1 MSKTLQ
7 EKITEALAFM
17 ENVKFDEMELGKHV
31 INDDFF
37 LLVQAYDSK
46 EPDAARFESHKNY
59 VDIQYVVEGKESIEI
74 APVTVMEVS
83 EAYIPERDVEF
94 YEDKEDAAKFV
105 LTTGGYAILYPADAH
120 KPGVRVGASVPVKKM
135 VGKVRI

>member
-7 EKITEALAFM
+7 EKLAEALAFM
-17 ENVKFDEMELGKHV
+17 ENVKFDEMELGRHD

-37 LLVQAYDSK
+37 LLVQKYDSK
-46 EPDAARFESHKNY
+46 EAADMRFESHKNY

-74 APVTVMEVS
+74 APVSVMEVT
-83 EAYIPERDVEF
+83 EAYDPARDVEF
-94 YEDKEDAAKFV
+94 YKDAAQAAKFV
-105 LTTGGYAILYPADAH
+105 LTTGSYAILYPADAH
-120 KPGVRVGASVPVKKM
+120 KPGVRVGESVPVKKM

>member
-7 EKITEALAFM
+7 EKLAEALAFM
-17 ENVKFDEMELGKHV
+17 ENVNFDEMELGRHD
-31 INDDFF
+31 INEDFF
-37 LLVQAYDSK
+37 LLVQKYNSK
-46 EPDAARFESHKNY
+46 ESAEMRFESHKNY

-83 EAYIPERDVEF
+83 EAYVTERDVEF
-94 YEDKEDAAKFV
+94 YKDKEEAAKFV
-105 LTTGGYAILYPADAH
+105 LTTGGYAILYPTDAH
-120 KPGVRVGASVPVKKM
+120 KPGVRVGESVPVKKM

>member
-7 EKITEALAFM
+7 EKLAEALAFM
-17 ENVKFDEMELGKHV
+17 EGVKFDEMELGRHD

-37 LLVQAYDSK
+37 LLVQKYDSK
-46 EPDAARFESHKNY
+46 EPTTARFESHKNY

-74 APVTVMEVS
+74 APVSVMEVTES
-83 EAYIPERDVEF
+83 YIPERDVEF
-94 YEDKEDAAKFV
+94 YADKEDAAKFV

-120 KPGVRVGASVPVKKM
+120 KPGVRVGESVPVKKM